1 MTLVVVIETP
11 YAFQGIKAKITDVIK
26 LSVVVFILIRFISEI
41 FNLVTTILFQAI
53 SQCIYD
59 TLH

>member
-11 YAFQGIKAKITDVIK
+11 YAFQSIKAKITDVIK

-41 FNLVTTILFQAI
+41 FNLVTIILFQAI